1 MWRAYR
7 VSWKIL
13 SVYSCSIAYVCKMI
27 EDEDYQPR
35 NRHKARQATYG
46 RFWCDACD
54 YYFGGEIGKCPV
66 CGTKGNGRKI
76 KYDRRRGS
84 FNADT

>member
-1 MWRAYR
+1 M
-7 VSWKIL
+7 
-13 SVYSCSIAYVCKMI
+13 SISF

-46 RFWCDACD
+46 RFFCDVCD

-66 CGTKGNGRKI
+66 CGTKGNERKI
-76 KYDRRRGS
+76 KYDRRRSS
-84 FNADT
+84 FNAGDT

>member
-1 MWRAYR
+1 MRFIR
-7 VSWKIL
+7 TS
-13 SVYSCSIAYVCKMI
+13 KMI

-46 RFWCDACD
+46 RFWCDVCD

-66 CGTKGNGRKI
+66 CGTKGNERKI
-76 KYDRRRGS
+76 KYDRRRSS